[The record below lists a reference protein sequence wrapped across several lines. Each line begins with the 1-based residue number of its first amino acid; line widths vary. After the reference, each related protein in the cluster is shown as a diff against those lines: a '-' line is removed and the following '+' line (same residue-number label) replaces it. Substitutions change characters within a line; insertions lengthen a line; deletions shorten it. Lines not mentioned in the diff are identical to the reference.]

1 VSGPETSEAEHPWGG
16 DESSPE
22 LTELGRAAR
31 HDLSELLGASA
42 LHAELLARSAA
53 DALDERGRRHLDAL
67 RLGLSHLQTLLDGL
81 AEYTWAAS
89 DPLQPSSV
97 DLEALTEEVAE
108 GLRPPLERQGGSL
121 TVGPL
126 PTVVADVPRVRTVL
140 AHLLRNAVTH
150 AGREDVH
157 VDVSA
162 EREGDAWQISV
173 ADDGQGMSE
182 HERSEVLR
190 PFTRRGRSNDERTAG
205 LGLSISA
212 VAVKRH
218 GGKLWIDEA
227 DPGAVVRFT
236 LPDR

>member
-1 VSGPETSEAEHPWGG
+1 VSGPETSEAGHTGG
-16 DESSPE
+16 DEPPPE

-42 LHAELLARSAA
+42 LHAELLARSA

-89 DPLQPSSV
+89 DPLQPDSV
-97 DLEALTEEVAE
+97 DLEALTADVAD
-108 GLRPPLERQGGSL
+108 GLRPQLERQGGSL

-126 PTVVADVPRVRTVL
+126 PTLIADGARLRTVMG
-140 AHLLRNAVTH
+140 HLLRNAVTH

-162 EREGDAWQISV
+162 ERDDSGWRISV
-173 ADDGQGMSE
+173 ADDGQGVSDDAKDE
-182 HERSEVLR
+182 ALR
-190 PFTRRGRSNDERTAG
+190 PFTRRGRSNDDRTAG
-205 LGLSISA
+205 LGLAICA

-218 GGKLWIDEA
+218 GGKLWIDDGE
-227 DPGAVVRFT
+227 PGAVVRFT
-236 LPDR
+236 LPER

>member
-1 VSGPETSEAEHPWGG
+1 VAGPDAGTAGQPWGG
-16 DESSPE
+16 QEPPAE

-42 LHAELLARSAA
+42 LHAELLARSA
-53 DALDERGRRHLDAL
+53 DQLDERGQRHLDAL

-81 AEYTWAAS
+81 AEYTWAAA
-89 DPLQPSSV
+89 DPLQPASIE
-97 DLEALTEEVAE
+97 LEALIADIAD
-108 GLRPPLERQGGSL
+108 GLRPQLERRGGSL

-126 PTVVADVPRVRTVL
+126 PTVVADVPRMRTVFG
-140 AHLLRNAVTH
+140 HLLRNATTH

-157 VDVSA
+157 VDVAA
-162 EREGDAWQISV
+162 ERDGGAWRISV

-182 HERSEVLR
+182 HERTEVLR

-205 LGLSISA
+205 LGLSICA

-218 GGKLWIDEA
+218 GGTLWIDDG

-236 LPDR
+236 LPER